1 MQVLRSAAGSR
12 RRRGV
17 AAAPLER
24 TLSHGATWS
33 GVNTLVTKLAG
44 IAVTVVVVRIVSPH
58 DFGVFSVALVVYAI
72 VSSFGELGL
81 SACIAR
87 RDVEPDLAGPVVA
100 ALSMISCFVL
110 AVATALL
117 ASPIAGALG
126 APEAASAIRVLSASI
141 FLSSLTTVSAAMLVR
156 DFRQGRLF
164 AATAIAFVPSNAVLV
179 LLALHGDGAM
189 AFAWSRLVGQIVA
202 GIVIVAAVRP
212 WSAPRWNR
220 VQAVRVLHFGLPLA
234 GANLLNYVLLN
245 ADYAFIGH
253 LLGPALLGTY
263 TLAFNVASWS
273 TSVLGAT
280 INGVAMPAFSG
291 MHSDPARLEQT
302 VGRWLRRVSLIAFPV
317 GALTVVMSADLIG
330 VLYGPKW
337 SAAGPVLAVLAVYGA
352 LFVVTL
358 LLSNL
363 LVGIGLT
370 RRVFAVQAL
379 WLVALLPCVGLGV
392 AWLGIEGAA
401 MAHVAVI
408 ILVVIPV
415 YLWALKP
422 AMKSVPLRLF
432 EAVAGPI
439 AAALLAGGAAY
450 ASSFTLAGS
459 LLRLAVGGTCGVA
472 VYVLVAWPI
481 LRAELP
487 ARIGA
492 RFAWLGAGPDSAGR
506 VHTIERNGGRHEFR
520 R

>member
-1 MQVLRSAAGSR
+1 M
-12 RRRGV
+12 
-17 AAAPLER
+17 
-24 TLSHGATWS
+24 
-33 GVNTLVTKLAG
+33 
-44 IAVTVVVVRIVSPH
+44 
-58 DFGVFSVALVVYAI
+58 
-72 VSSFGELGL
+72 
-81 SACIAR
+81 
-87 RDVEPDLAGPVVA
+87 
-100 ALSMISCFVL
+100 
-110 AVATALL
+110 ALL

-126 APEAASAIRVLSASI
+126 APEAAAAIRVLSASI

-164 AATAIAFVPSNAVLV
+164 AATAIAFLPSNAVLV

-189 AFAWSRLVGQIVA
+189 AFAWSRLVGQIIA
-202 GIVIVAAVRP
+202 GVVIVAAVRP
-212 WSAPRWNR
+212 WPAPRWNR

-234 GANLLNYVLLN
+234 GANLLNYMLLN

-291 MHSDPARLEQT
+291 MRSEPVRLRQT
-302 VGRWLRRVSLIAFPV
+302 VGRWSRRVSLIAFPV

-330 VLYGPKW
+330 VLYGPQW
-337 SAAGPVLAVLAVYGA
+337 SAAAPVLSVLAIYGA

-363 LVGIGLT
+363 LVGIGCT

-379 WLVALLPCVGLGV
+379 WLAALLPCVGLGTM
-392 AWLGIEGAA
+392 WLGIEGAA
-401 MAHVAVI
+401 LAHVAVI
-408 ILVVIPV
+408 VVVVIPV
-415 YLWALKP
+415 YLWALRP
-422 AMKSVPLRLF
+422 AMQSAPRLLYK
-432 EAVAGPI
+432 AVGGPF
-439 AAALLAGGAAY
+439 AAATLAGGAAY
-450 ASSFTLAGS
+450 VSSFAIGGG

-472 VYVLVAWPI
+472 VYLLVALPM

-487 ARIGA
+487 AGGIT
-492 RFAWLGAGPDSAGR
+492 RFSRQGTGSGGIVRGLGRKKWGR
-506 VHTIERNGGRHEFR
+506 A
-520 R
+520 